1 LGTGVGQIAT
11 VRIEIRDA
19 VEKDLPEVVELWE
32 KLAKHHERLSD
43 RFELAWDSKRHW
55 RAYLEKRFSEISTK
69 LIVAE
74 EAGNIVGFMLC
85 MLSPNV
91 PIFKE
96 RKIGIIADVYVLE
109 ERRRKGVARKMLD
122 VAVRWFKKNKVR
134 SVQLGVAH
142 DNMEGRAVW
151 RSIGFEPYMIT
162 KRLDLDKFGSA
173 PRKAKVKRLVITKS
187 RKRKRV
193 FRS

>member
-1 LGTGVGQIAT
+1 M
-11 VRIEIRDA
+11 
-19 VEKDLPEVVELWE
+19 VELWE

-122 VAVRWFKKNKVR
+122 VAVRWFRKNKAR

-173 PRKAKVKRLVITKS
+173 PRKTKVKRLVITKS